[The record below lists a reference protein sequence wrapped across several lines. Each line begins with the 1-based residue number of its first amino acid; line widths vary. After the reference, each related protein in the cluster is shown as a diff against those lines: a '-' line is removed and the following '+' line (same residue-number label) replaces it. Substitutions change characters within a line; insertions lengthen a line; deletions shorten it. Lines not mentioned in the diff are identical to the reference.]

1 MLFRVYGRLTHIKE
15 NNKFQIDVEE
25 GKMPQD
31 PAKGIQHIVQIA
43 KENYS
48 LK

>member
-1 MLFRVYGRLTHIKE
+1 MLFRVLGLLNHIKE

-25 GKMPQD
+25 GKMPED
-31 PAKGIQHIVQIA
+31 PAKGIQHMVQIA
-43 KENYS
+43 KEKYN